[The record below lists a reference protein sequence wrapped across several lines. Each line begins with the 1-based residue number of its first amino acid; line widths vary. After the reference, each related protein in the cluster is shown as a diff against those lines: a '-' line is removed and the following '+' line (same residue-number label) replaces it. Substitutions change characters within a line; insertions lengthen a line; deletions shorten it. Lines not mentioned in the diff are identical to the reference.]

1 MPPAARAIALI
12 HAGQHPSAGL
22 VDPCRR
28 DALADA
34 ASSVAEGRLCSG
46 RVDVRGAR
54 MILARARQAKT
65 CSTVPTSSTCQ
76 RCEGLLGLVLALLWE
91 FAGGELGP
99 PALGPS
105 RGRP

>member
-1 MPPAARAIALI
+1 
-12 HAGQHPSAGL
+12 
-22 VDPCRR
+22 V
-28 DALADA
+28 
-34 ASSVAEGRLCSG
+34 
-46 RVDVRGAR
+46 
-54 MILARARQAKT
+54 ILARARQAKT

-76 RCEGLLGLVLALLWE
+76 RCEGLLGLVLAVLWE